1 MRQDGIQKVADGVT
15 TIDEVLR
22 ATQDVE
28 DEISSYGYV
37 PLHRGF
43 PMAAQ
48 AMEPSKQTIVPTHS
62 YLLAQARRDR
72 HGLDQ
77 R

>member
-28 DEISSYGYV
+28 DE
-37 PLHRGF
+37 
-43 PMAAQ
+43 A
-48 AMEPSKQTIVPTHS
+48 
-62 YLLAQARRDR
+62 
-72 HGLDQ
+72 
-77 R
+77 

>member
-28 DEISSYGYV
+28 DEI
-37 PLHRGF
+37 
-43 PMAAQ
+43 
-48 AMEPSKQTIVPTHS
+48 
-62 YLLAQARRDR
+62 
-72 HGLDQ
+72 
-77 R
+77 